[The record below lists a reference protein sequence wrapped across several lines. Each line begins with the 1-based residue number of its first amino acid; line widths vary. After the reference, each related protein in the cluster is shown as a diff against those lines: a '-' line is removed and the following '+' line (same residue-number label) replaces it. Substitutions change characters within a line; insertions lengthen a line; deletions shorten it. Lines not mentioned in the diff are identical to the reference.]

1 MSSSRTSRSTRIGG
15 RSPRCPSSALVMRSG
30 CLARPKPSWMALY
43 PSRSFV
49 RTYVTTFASATM
61 IVAATTEPS
70 SLKCWSMPS
79 LRPSSTGFLSAGAA
93 LVVSACSSF
102 SSTFVSSVIF
112 LAFLELDLDVDAG
125 RKVQLHEGVDRF
137 LRWVVDVDEPL
148 VRPDLELLA
157 RVLVDE
163 RTLDDRELL
172 DTCRQR
178 DRTGD
183 RRPGPLRGLDDLRR
197 GLVDELVVVRLQAD
211 PDALLGHYAI
221 TFVTTPAPTVCPP
234 SRMANRRPSSSA
246 IGVIR
251 VTSRVE
257 LSPGMI
263 ISVPVA
269 SFASPVTSVV
279 RT

>member
-1 MSSSRTSRSTRIGG
+1 
-15 RSPRCPSSALVMRSG
+15 
-30 CLARPKPSWMALY
+30 
-43 PSRSFV
+43 
-49 RTYVTTFASATM
+49 M

-112 LAFLELDLDVDAG
+112 LAFSELDLDVDAG

-148 VRPDLELLA
+148 VRPDLELFA

-183 RRPGPLRGLDDLRR
+183 RRPRPLRGLDDLRR

-211 PDALLGHYAI
+211 PDPLLCHGYAI

-234 SRMANRRPSSSA
+234 SRMANRSPSSSA
-246 IGVIR
+246 IGVMS
-251 VTSRVE
+251 VTSSVE

>member
-1 MSSSRTSRSTRIGG
+1 
-15 RSPRCPSSALVMRSG
+15 
-30 CLARPKPSWMALY
+30 
-43 PSRSFV
+43 
-49 RTYVTTFASATM
+49 M

-79 LRPSSTGFLSAGAA
+79 LRPSSTGFLSSGAA
-93 LVVSACSSF
+93 LVVSPCSSF

-112 LAFLELDLDVDAG
+112 LGLLLELDLDVDAG

-197 GLVDELVVVRLQAD
+197 GLVDELVVVRLEPD
-211 PDALLGHYAI
+211 PDALLCHRS
-221 TFVTTPAPTVCPP
+221 TP
-234 SRMANRRPSSSA
+234 RPSSRRPRRRCA
-246 IGVIR
+246 RPRG
-251 VTSRVE
+251 SRTA
-257 LSPGMI
+257 
-263 ISVPVA
+263 VPA
-269 SFASPVTSVV
+269 RWRSGCRARS
-279 RT
+279 RR

>member
-1 MSSSRTSRSTRIGG
+1 
-15 RSPRCPSSALVMRSG
+15 MRSG
-30 CLARPKPSWMALY
+30 FFARPNPSWMAVY

-61 IVAATTEPS
+61 IVAGTTAPS
-70 SLKCWSMPS
+70 ALKCWSMPS

-102 SSTFVSSVIF
+102 SSTFVSLVIF
-112 LAFLELDLDVDAG
+112 LGLLLELDLDVDAG

-137 LRWVVDVDEPL
+137 LRWVVDVDVPL

-163 RTLDDRELL
+163 RALDDRELL

-183 RRPGPLRGLDDLRR
+183 RRPRPLRGLDDLRR

-234 SRMANRRPSSSA
+234 SRIANRRPSSSA
-246 IGVIR
+246 IGVMS